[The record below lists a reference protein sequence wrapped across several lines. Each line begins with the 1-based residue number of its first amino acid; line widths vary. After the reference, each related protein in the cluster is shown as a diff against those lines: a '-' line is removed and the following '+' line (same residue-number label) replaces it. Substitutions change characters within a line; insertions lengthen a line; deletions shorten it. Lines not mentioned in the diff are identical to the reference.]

1 VARSVS
7 LAPPS
12 RGGPHRLLDSLIG
25 AAEGGAAATATGGAG
40 CRRGFRVWSAAMDG
54 VARPPR
60 RQAGMRCGQVVGE
73 PGALL
78 ACLLAFALCTLHNA
92 MQKKTWKNGGAD
104 RRWTGWDGIG

>member
-12 RGGPHRLLDSLIG
+12 RGGPRRLLDSLIG
-25 AAEGGAAATATGGAG
+25 AAEGGAAAAATGGAG

-92 MQKKTWKNGGAD
+92 MQCNAKKNLEKWWG
-104 RRWTGWDGIG
+104 